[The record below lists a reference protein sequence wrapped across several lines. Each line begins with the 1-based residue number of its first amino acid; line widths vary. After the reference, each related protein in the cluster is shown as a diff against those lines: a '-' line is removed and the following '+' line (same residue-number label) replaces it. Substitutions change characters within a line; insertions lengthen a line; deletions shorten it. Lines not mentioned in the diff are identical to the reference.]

1 MTRRTTRHR
10 PARRRFHA
18 LHLDFLFVAGV
29 VAMLLAHVTRPDR
42 TAGRAP
48 APPQARATKFSFSPS
63 ELAPD
68 PLFAPDS
75 VARGSPDGFG
85 EPAAPPPDLALAPLP
100 PPPIAPLRAAHV
112 RLPDIPASVAK
123 PSFPAAPAPFSG
135 PPPPIGPVGDAAH
148 GPGDAEAFLFRDPGA
163 SFPVVFV
170 NAPGAPAAEIPAL
183 ERRAFAL
190 DPALPATSAIV
201 RVELGPEP
209 GPP

>member
-1 MTRRTTRHR
+1 MTRRTPRRR

-18 LHLDFLFVAGV
+18 LHLDFLFVAAV

-42 TAGRAP
+42 TPKRAP
-48 APPQARATKFSFSPS
+48 GPAPRTETFSISFA
-63 ELAPD
+63 ERAPD

-100 PPPIAPLRAAHV
+100 PPPIAPLRSAEV
-112 RLPDIPASVAK
+112 RLPDIPDSVAK

-135 PPPPIGPVGDAAH
+135 PPPPIGPVGDVAH
-148 GPGDAEAFLFRDPGA
+148 GPVDAEAFLFRDPGSA
-163 SFPVVFV
+163 FPVVFV

-183 ERRAFAL
+183 ERRAFEL
-190 DPALPATSAIV
+190 DPTLPATSTIV